1 MRQPLSPLARHL
13 ATCTLAS
20 LALAISTA
28 GCGSAT
34 LQQLTNEPPSPY
46 GQRCIAEGSEHD
58 KSLRDLTYLRPDF
71 RALLWSASPAANE
84 DGVLSEAKLMQALGD
99 GAVRNVLIQA
109 RGGIGKT
116 QAARA
121 MLAELCPKV
130 PIFMVDFKDLAKPA
144 PTEAAVLQAVA
155 TQLGLSADRQA
166 TLTDLLGKSR
176 WILTVDSLDEV
187 PPTVRAPGLA
197 MLQAMLAKYPS
208 MQLVYLGRPSIYEPY
223 YGIADLQ
230 AVLEIAPLD
239 CGRARSALLRKASD
253 RADRDRMDGFVRA
266 WRLDRQAV
274 MGQQCYYPLMAT
286 YRDLEAVQR
295 LAATYDPA
303 KERGGQAHTLAEV
316 HQAILAER
324 LRKELAELKIEA
336 AEALA
341 AVDKML
347 LADGYADGE
356 WNLTFSVKRCLAAE
370 GGDSDRNRHVCEEL
384 FQSVMFERIG
394 GNKGAVK
401 GAEWQFAHQSLADL
415 FMARWLNAALAKSGD
430 CQLLAEHAKVLP
442 GKEVAGYLA
451 GMAGGQKCLGQV
463 VTGACGEGAKVDDLI
478 QQLRQGLPADAA
490 VRAATVQAA
499 KAAAAKGNTCVDTVL
514 AKL

>member
-1 MRQPLSPLARHL
+1 MYTPISRFTRQLVAS
-13 ATCTLAS
+13 TLTL
-20 LALAISTA
+20 LAL

-34 LQQLTNEPPSPY
+34 LQQLASEPPSPY
-46 GQRCIAEGSEHD
+46 GSRCTAEGMEHD
-58 KSLRDLTYLRPDF
+58 KALKDLSYLRPDF
-71 RALLWSASPAANE
+71 RAVLWSASPAANE
-84 DGVLSEAKLMQALGD
+84 DGVLSEAKLLQALGD

-121 MLAELCPKV
+121 MLAELCPKI
-130 PIFMVDFKDLAKPA
+130 PTFTIDFKDLGVAGN
-144 PTEAAVLQAVA
+144 TEGVVLTAVA
-155 TQLGLSADRQA
+155 NQLGLTADRQA
-166 TLTDLLGKSR
+166 TLGDLLGKSR

-197 MLQAMLAKYPS
+197 MLQTLLAKYPS
-208 MQLVYLGRPSIYEPY
+208 LQLIYLGRPSIYEPY
-223 YGIADLQ
+223 YGIAGLQ

-239 CGRARSALLRKASD
+239 CGRARSALLRKSND

-286 YRDLEAVQR
+286 YRDLEAVHR

-316 HQAILAER
+316 HQAILVER
-324 LRKELAELKIEA
+324 LRKELSELKIEA
-336 AEALA
+336 EEALA

-347 LADGYADGE
+347 LADGYKDGE
-356 WNLTFSVKRCLAAE
+356 WNLAFSVPRCLAAA
-370 GGDSDRNRHVCEEL
+370 GGDNDRNRHVCEEL
-384 FQSVMFERIG
+384 FQSVMFERVG
-394 GNKGAVK
+394 GNKGSVK
-401 GAEWQFAHQSLADL
+401 GAEWQFSHQSLADL
-415 FMARWLNAALAKSGD
+415 FMARWLNATLAKSGD
-430 CQLLAEHAKVLP
+430 CQALAEHAKILP

-451 GMAGGQKCLGQV
+451 GMPGGQKCLGSV

-478 QQLRQGLPADAA
+478 AQLRQGLPADAA
-490 VRAATVQAA
+490 VRSSTVQAA
-499 KAAAAKGNTCVDTVL
+499 KASAPKGNACIDAVL